1 MRTVSSKL
9 QLCDGCASRYRG
21 APRRLLERKYSP
33 NTKLR
38 AIVEAQTALGLT
50 GNTLHELPDTA
61 PRLVRRIRERKQL
74 QSDQTHHAPVNTW
87 AWATRAG
94 WTVRRAL
101 RCMVWCSTVTMRAA
115 HPARSPR

>member
-38 AIVEAQTALGLT
+38 AVVEAQTALGLT

-74 QSDQTHHAPVNTW
+74 QSDQTHHAPVNAW
-87 AWATRAG
+87 AWDRAASTRSVPSN
-94 WTVRRAL
+94 THSIRRLKMRVKRAL
-101 RCMVWCSTVTMRAA
+101 LLTL
-115 HPARSPR
+115 